1 MSVTAT
7 TPNTQNIKRTDC
19 WLMTIPFKCL
29 KGQFT
34 SKSEIQVPCVPAC
47 GALYPSK
54 LLRCVFTSVE
64 DIDCRD
70 DCRLSNTMRL
80 KKYVKEK
87 LNSSVSIH
95 QSWFKIIHRP
105 CWEQLHVRTVDQRLA
120 LADIKH
126 LSNYWHQWFFCHIV
140 DKIWVKSSAVV
151 QLPLT
156 QHCLTGHTAKQ
167 LVRTCIQWM

>member
-1 MSVTAT
+1 MFKGTVHLEIRNTSSLRSCVWCTLSVQTV
-7 TPNTQNIKRTDC
+7 KVFVYEC
-19 WLMTIPFKCL
+19 WRYRLQRWL
-29 KGQFT
+29 
-34 SKSEIQVPCVPAC
+34 
-47 GALYPSK
+47 PS
-54 LLRCVFTSVE
+54 LQHNET
-64 DIDCRD
+64 
-70 DCRLSNTMRL
+70 

-167 LVRTCIQWM
+167 LVSTCIQWM